1 MTLTLLELASV
12 LDALPSFLPVPTLN
26 EEWRG
31 GLVYKKYAAFRFGF
45 GVFSPY
51 PLFAGAK
58 SHRTKL
64 NNWYWYE
71 LEHKF
76 HEQFY
81 RAEPEL
87 LRNSA
92 LTSKLQTLRPSTP
105 SQP

>member
-1 MTLTLLELASV
+1 MVSYIINMLL
-12 LDALPSFLPVPTLN
+12 F
-26 EEWRG
+26 
-31 GLVYKKYAAFRFGF
+31 GLVLE
-45 GVFSPY
+45 FSLPIRS
-51 PLFAGAK
+51 LQVQ
-58 SHRTKL
+58 SRTGQNEI